1 MNDKMNESNILL
13 KAKFPGEIIM
23 INQDHEIPDALELL
37 RLEPLIGFDTETRP
51 AFSKGEVY
59 QVSLLQLATPN
70 HALLFRLHSLKDFSL
85 LKLFFENDDI
95 KKIGVAI
102 RDDIR
107 ALQKT
112 FPFEPK
118 GFVELSEMAKTHN
131 LKNFGLKGM
140 TEEVL
145 KLTLS
150 KRAKLSNWEM
160 KELKKDQIIYA
171 ATDAW
176 IGREIYVALKNL
188 QSDINQIL

>member
-1 MNDKMNESNILL
+1 MNDKMNESSILL

-176 IGREIYVALKNL
+176 IGREIYVALKNF
-188 QSDINQIL
+188 

>member
-1 MNDKMNESNILL
+1 MNESSILL

-85 LKLFFENDDI
+85 LKLFFENDEI

-176 IGREIYVALKNL
+176 IGREIYVALKNF
-188 QSDINQIL
+188 